1 MGDLVSWG
9 LLFPLILVVYA
20 KYTAEKA
27 FDLKVYS
34 MDNQQKPLIT
44 TSAAHGHHLVQQAQ
58 LFVPLTMF
66 PRAQGAY
73 LVYSMLKVVPS
84 EVLKAATG

>member
-1 MGDLVSWG
+1 MLPAFRYGMLHTKRGLWTMQAGTQASKNCSTFYLQRKVGVTFCERKKVGDLVS
-9 LLFPLILVVYA
+9 F
-20 KYTAEKA
+20 
-27 FDLKVYS
+27 
-34 MDNQQKPLIT
+34 
-44 TSAAHGHHLVQQAQ
+44 
-58 LFVPLTMF
+58 FVPLTMF

>member
-1 MGDLVSWG
+1 MAERLDGYPGGTQASKIAQRLFATEVGVTFCERKKVGDLVSWG
-9 LLFPLILVVYA
+9 
-20 KYTAEKA
+20 
-27 FDLKVYS
+27 KVR
-34 MDNQQKPLIT
+34 
-44 TSAAHGHHLVQQAQ
+44 